1 MPIRTDRAL
10 KHPKLTKN
18 EPTTR
23 EKAASE
29 FNTHPTGVNE
39 TAEKVR
45 KNETPMSRA
54 SALQA
59 VNFYSLKA
67 NDIAEFPI
75 TNTRRRDI
83 VPTFCAECSLGESM
97 PYGRKNEAGMIVSGD
112 RESARIVANFWV

>member
-1 MPIRTDRAL
+1 MSDGSVVNVNFHFMPIRTDRAL

-83 VPTFCAECSLGESM
+83 VPTFCAECSPEKVCLM
-97 PYGRKNEAGMIVSGD
+97 AGKT
-112 RESARIVANFWV
+112 RLE